1 MTAQRQNPAETP
13 GNAIP
18 AERADTSL
26 VIAPTPSHPVVVA
39 AAAAVVVVVV
49 ETVDLASDVAAKTI
63 GLVTAQTTRE
73 ARTAVVA
80 AAARGAS
87 DATAAATWDTSRW
100 RAPALTEKPKPKR
113 TIL

>member
-26 VIAPTPSHPVVVA
+26 VIAPTPSHPVVV